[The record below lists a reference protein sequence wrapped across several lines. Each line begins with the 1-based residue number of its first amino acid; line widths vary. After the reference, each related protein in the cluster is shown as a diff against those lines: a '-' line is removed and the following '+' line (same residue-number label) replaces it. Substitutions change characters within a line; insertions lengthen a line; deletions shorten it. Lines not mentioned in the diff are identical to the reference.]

1 MTFITIQTWAV
12 EQLTL
17 NGVTRWVCKA
27 IDTRNREYIFRH
39 AYQYKDRADLVL
51 ANLRASRIVRYDLEA
66 NYYKLD
72 PERKF
77 SFFPP
82 NTDTCSVVRK
92 FQTGD

>member
-1 MTFITIQTWAV
+1 MAFIAVQTWAV
-12 EQLTL
+12 EQLTFHE
-17 NGVTRWVCKA
+17 VTRWICKA
-27 IDTRNREYIFRH
+27 IDIKNKEYIFRH

-51 ANLRASRIVRYDLEA
+51 ANLRTSRIVRYDLEA

-92 FQTGD
+92 FQVGD